1 MTYLAFLSDFH
12 PVAVHFP
19 IALLPLAALL
29 FIYRRFRPDAV
40 NNTLLEL
47 LLWLAFWS
55 CVVAVL
61 LGFGNRYFNGHS
73 GEAIDAHA
81 RIALA
86 TTLLVFVT
94 AAQWSFPTATRQV
107 MSFGRSLC
115 LFVWR
120 IVWRLVVFIGRLVWG
135 LVRFL
140 LLPLRVLVWLSR
152 RLVPPLDRA
161 LSATKTALVSRI
173 AVLRSAIAR
182 PVVPAPNWAGLSLGL
197 CLILVAIT
205 GLRGANLSHGEAHLV
220 RNMPQPLKTLLGVEQ
235 DNAASQLDRA
245 FFEHDVLPVFKRSC
259 IKCHGEHKQKKGLRL
274 DSYEAVVAS
283 GVVHFQDPH
292 GSELLRRLLL
302 PPDDAAVMP
311 PQDKGRELQSDDI
324 GVVIHWLQGHSLES
338 LAKAEGGLPTEIK
351 TLARRL
357 PPVDD
362 ETLSALNVIPGM
374 TVRRL
379 VNNVDLLLVNLSYV
393 PESDRSKALSEL
405 ALVSDHIFH
414 LDISGAEL
422 ASNEWAQ
429 LRSFSNLER
438 LNLAGS
444 NIDYP
449 VLQTLSELRRLKWLN
464 LHRTSVTVPETELRS
479 LMPSLATLYLPR
491 KLEDS

>member
-1 MTYLAFLSDFH
+1 MNYLAFLSDFH

-19 IALLPLAALL
+19 IALLPLATLL

-40 NNTLLEL
+40 NTTLLEL
-47 LLWLAFWS
+47 VLWLAFWS

-94 AAQWSFPTATRQV
+94 AAQLSFPALTRQV
-107 MSFGRSLC
+107 VSFGSSLC
-115 LFVWR
+115 LHAWR
-120 IVWRLVVFIGRLVWG
+120 IVWRLVWFVGRLVWG
-135 LVRFL
+135 VIRFL
-140 LLPLRVLVWLSR
+140 LIPLRVLVWLSR

-161 LSATKTALVSRI
+161 LNAIKTAWVSQI
-173 AVLRSAIAR
+173 AVLRSAISR
-182 PVVPAPNWAGLSLGL
+182 PVVPTLNWVGLSLGL

-220 RNMPQPLKTLLGVEQ
+220 RNMPEPLKALFGVEL
-235 DNAASQLDRA
+235 DNTALQLDRA

-311 PQDKGRELQSDDI
+311 PKDKGRELQSDDI
-324 GVVIHWLQGHSLES
+324 SVVIHWLQGHSLES
-338 LAKAEGGLPTEIK
+338 LAKAEGGLPAEVK

-357 PPVDD
+357 PPIDD
-362 ETLSALNVIPGM
+362 ETLSALNAIPGM
-374 TVRRL
+374 AVRRL

-393 PESDRSKALSEL
+393 PTSHRSKALSAL
-405 ALVSDHIFH
+405 APLADHLFH
-414 LDISGAEL
+414 LDVSGLEL
-422 ASNEWAQ
+422 AANEWAQ
-429 LRSFSNLER
+429 LRSFNNLER
-438 LNLAGS
+438 LNLAAS

-449 VLQTLSELRRLKWLN
+449 VLQGLSELRRLKWLN
-464 LHRTSVTVPETELRS
+464 LHRTSVTVPETKLRS

-491 KLEDS
+491 QLEDS